1 MTDFT
6 EERLGELLMRLT
18 PPPEAWVQAAAELPR
33 ARRAIQDL
41 VELADRDR
49 ELRAALL
56 ADLEQAL
63 RDVGVE
69 PRPLLMESLRSGLTD
84 R

>member
-1 MTDFT
+1 MTDLT
-6 EERLGELLMRLT
+6 EERLGELLTRLT
-18 PPPEAWVQAAAELPR
+18 PPPDAWVQAAAELPR
-33 ARRAIQDL
+33 ARRAIEDL

-69 PRPLLMESLRSGLTD
+69 PRPRLMESLRSGLTD